1 MQPYTYL
8 ADFLPT
14 GGEIKSLPAIIDCT
28 GLAYSFKNYD
38 ECPMSFYDN
47 NGIYPSPEP
56 EDLSYQCQ
64 PNQSY
69 FTPTFYEGDGE
80 TQLIMEATSQNP
92 FTWTGE
98 IKILYQG
105 EVACVLQNIT
115 LSKE

>member
-1 MQPYTYL
+1 MKPYTYL
-8 ADFLPT
+8 QTFLNTESVMSLPT
-14 GGEIKSLPAIIDCT
+14 IIDCT

-47 NGIYPSPEP
+47 NGIYPSPE
-56 EDLSYQCQ
+56 DFSYECQ

-69 FTPTFYEGDGE
+69 FTPTFSEGDDE
-80 TQLIMEATSQNP
+80 TELIIEATSQNP